1 MAELKSDNLLEMMKF
16 HLTTDAGKEL
26 TKKIGLVYQLNI
38 KLGVDEVTYIID
50 LKKGD
55 VIKGEYEGGKP
66 DVIFSFKDD
75 DFLEIAT
82 GKMNPQVAFMRIKG
96 SLSLAQKFTPDISQ
110 SLQRCEL
117 R

>member
-16 HLTTDAGKEL
+16 HLGTDAGKEL

-38 KLGVDEVTYIID
+38 APKKLGVDEVTYVVD

-75 DFLEIAT
+75 DFLKIAT
-82 GKMNPQVAFMRIKG
+82 GKMNPQVAFMR
-96 SLSLAQKFTPDISQ
+96 
-110 SLQRCEL
+110 L
-117 R
+117 RGA

>member
-16 HLTTDAGKEL
+16 HLTTDAGKKL

-38 KLGVDEVTYIID
+38 APKKLGVDEVTYIID

-82 GKMNPQVAFMRIKG
+82 GKMNPQVAFMR
-96 SLSLAQKFTPDISQ
+96 
-110 SLQRCEL
+110 EL
-117 R
+117 EFSSEIHS

>member
-38 KLGVDEVTYIID
+38 APQ
-50 LKKGD
+50 
-55 VIKGEYEGGKP
+55 GEYEGGKP

-82 GKMNPQVAFMRIKG
+82 GKMNPQVAFMR
-96 SLSLAQKFTPDISQ
+96 
-110 SLQRCEL
+110 EL
-117 R
+117 EFSSEIHS

>member
-1 MAELKSDNLLEMMKF
+1 MLVKSLPRR
-16 HLTTDAGKEL
+16 
-26 TKKIGLVYQLNI
+26 LVLFTNSI
-38 KLGVDEVTYIID
+38 LPPKKLGVDEVTYIID

-82 GKMNPQVAFMRIKG
+82 GKMNPQVAFM
-96 SLSLAQKFTPDISQ
+96 

>member
-1 MAELKSDNLLEMMKF
+1 MLVKSLPRR
-16 HLTTDAGKEL
+16 
-26 TKKIGLVYQLNI
+26 LVLFTNSI
-38 KLGVDEVTYIID
+38 LPPKKLGVDEVTYIID

-82 GKMNPQVAFMRIKG
+82 GKMNPQVAFMR
-96 SLSLAQKFTPDISQ
+96 
-110 SLQRCEL
+110 EL
-117 R
+117 EFSSEIHS

>member
-1 MAELKSDNLLEMMKF
+1 MLVKSLPRR
-16 HLTTDAGKEL
+16 
-26 TKKIGLVYQLNI
+26 LVLFTNSI
-38 KLGVDEVTYIID
+38 LPPKKLGVDEVTYIID

-82 GKMNPQVAFMRIKG
+82 GKMNPQVAFMRCN
-96 SLSLAQKFTPDISQ
+96 P
-110 SLQRCEL
+110 
-117 R
+117 